1 MRYRAWFLGA
11 FGLAAVVVLL
21 LVLVPS
27 AMSVGGPDEY
37 TAAIS
42 PTTVVAGTG
51 QTYTLTIADS
61 GSSGKMCSANIT
73 IPSGYTGATVG
84 TPTTSSGKTWTASI
98 SAGVV
103 QLRAATNG
111 KVISPGDSVS
121 VLVSTANALTV
132 TGSYTWTTAAN
143 EAIDFTGTAFTNAGT
158 DPAVTVT
165 PGPLDHFDFATIGA
179 QIAGASFGI
188 TVTA

>member
-61 GSSGKMCSANIT
+61 GSSGKMGSANIT

-84 TPTTSSGKTWTASI
+84 TPTTSSGKTWTAAI
-98 SAGVV
+98 STGVV
-103 QLRAATNG
+103 QLRAASNG
-111 KVISPGDSVS
+111 QVLSPGDSVS
-121 VLVSTANALTV
+121 VGVTANAPTLTA
-132 TGSYTWTTAAN
+132 SYPWTTAAN
-143 EAIDFTGTAFTNAGT
+143 SAVDFSGTTFPNAGSE
-158 DPAVTVT
+158 PAVTVP
-165 PGPLDHFDFATIGA
+165 PGPLDHFD
-179 QIAGASFGI
+179 
-188 TVTA
+188 